1 MKRSSKIKKIK
12 TTKNKKGGAISPKS
26 RVNEVIKNV
35 KHQILDAKKEFEEF
49 QNTTMAL
56 EVTKMTTTL
65 VRSGFIPE
73 NISRKKEVLKYVR
86 DTHPVHKITGRKMP
100 ESTLKLN
107 RQKINYILIKSKN
120 LRNKI
125 TSLNNNLRLLINQK
139 NKLNA
144 IN

>member
-1 MKRSSKIKKIK
+1 
-12 TTKNKKGGAISPKS
+12 
-26 RVNEVIKNV
+26 
-35 KHQILDAKKEFEEF
+35 
-49 QNTTMAL
+49 
-56 EVTKMTTTL
+56 
-65 VRSGFIPE
+65 
-73 NISRKKEVLKYVR
+73 
-86 DTHPVHKITGRKMP
+86 MP